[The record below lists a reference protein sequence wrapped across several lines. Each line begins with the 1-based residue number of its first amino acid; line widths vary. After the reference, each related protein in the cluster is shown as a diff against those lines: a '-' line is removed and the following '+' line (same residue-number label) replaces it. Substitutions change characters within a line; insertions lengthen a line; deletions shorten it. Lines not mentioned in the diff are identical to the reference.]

1 MAEVL
6 GTIGEYQLLQL
17 LWQGQLASVY
27 LGEHRQYGT
36 RAAIKIL
43 HSALED
49 DEAEKFLAQAQ
60 ITAHLD
66 HPHIVRLLDYG
77 LENAIPYLA
86 MQYVPN
92 GSLRQLHPRGSQ
104 LPISTVVV
112 YVKQVAAALQYIH
125 DQGLIHCD
133 VKPHNMLLNARH
145 EVMLSD
151 FGIAVISQRGGYRRE
166 SVSDFEGTILYA
178 APEQIRSRPRVAS
191 DQYALGVVVYEW
203 LTGSW
208 PFRGSVDEIASQHV
222 LKAPPPLR
230 EKAPAISPAV
240 EQVVLKALEK
250 DPMRRFESVHAFA
263 VALERAS
270 RLETP
275 GSITIPGSPLP
286 FTLPSKQR
294 PAPANA
300 APSNLLTYRGHIDHI
315 YALAWSPDGG
325 CIASS
330 SLDESIQIW
339 RASTGQTLHTHH
351 TNSLKGQALAWSPDG
366 KYLASTGGL
375 LCDTIQIWQLSSN
388 QGLKASLYPS
398 CNGHTEPINALAWS
412 PDGHVLA
419 SASDDGTARLWDVRS
434 GRSILIYRGHS
445 AAVKAVSWSPDG
457 NYLVSV
463 GEDRTAHVWNAD
475 NGRNLLIYYGHRD
488 KVNAAAFSPDGSRIA
503 SASDDGTVHL
513 WDASSGRKILVYS
526 GHSGFVTTLA
536 WSPDSPDSPLIASA
550 GLDDTIQLWDA
561 SSGAR
566 LLTCTG
572 HSDWINALGWSPD
585 GTRLASGSWDKTVQ
599 IWDVK

>member
-1 MAEVL
+1 MAEVP
-6 GTIGEYQLLQL
+6 GTIGEYHLLQL

-49 DEAEKFLAQAQ
+49 EEAEKFLAQAQ
-60 ITAHLD
+60 VTAHLD

-77 LENAIPYLA
+77 IENTIPYLA

-104 LPISTVVV
+104 LPVSTVVV

-222 LKAPPPLR
+222 LNAPPPLR
-230 EKAPAISPAV
+230 EKAPTITPAV

-250 DPMRRFESVHAFA
+250 DPTRRFESVHAFA

-275 GSITIPGSPLP
+275 GIIPGSPLP

-294 PAPANA
+294 SASAKPR
-300 APSNLLTYRGHIDHI
+300 PSALLAYRGHTDHI
-315 YALAWSPDGG
+315 YALAWSPDGQY
-325 CIASS
+325 IASS
-330 SLDESIQIW
+330 SLDESIQLW

-351 TNSLKGQALAWSPDG
+351 TSSLKGQALAWSPDG

-375 LCDTIQIWQLSSN
+375 LCDTIQIWQVSAN
-388 QGLKASLYPS
+388 PGLKPGSYPP
-398 CNGHTEPINALAWS
+398 CTGHTEPINALAWS
-412 PDGHVLA
+412 PDGNALA
-419 SASDDGTARLWDVRS
+419 SASDDGAARVWNVRT
-434 GRSILIYRGHS
+434 GRSILTYRGHR
-445 AAVKAVSWSPDG
+445 AAVKVIAWSRDG
-457 NYLVSV
+457 AALVSA
-463 GEDRTAHVWNAD
+463 GEDRTAHVWNAG

-526 GHSGFVTTLA
+526 GHSGFVTTLV
-536 WSPDSPDSPLIASA
+536 WSPDGSRLASA

-561 SSGAR
+561 SSGAH

-572 HSDWINALGWSPD
+572 HSDWISVLSWSPD
-585 GTRLASGSWDKTVQ
+585 GSRLASGSWDKTVQ
-599 IWDVK
+599 IWDMSS